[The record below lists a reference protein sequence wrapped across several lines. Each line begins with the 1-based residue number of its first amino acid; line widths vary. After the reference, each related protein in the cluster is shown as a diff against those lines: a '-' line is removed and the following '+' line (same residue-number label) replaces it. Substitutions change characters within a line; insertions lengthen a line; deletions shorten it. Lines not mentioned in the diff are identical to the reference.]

1 MDSEEGGK
9 GMTQEELW
17 QAKYEEV
24 RSFIEKNRR
33 NPSRYDAEER
43 GRYVNWVRHNRKLY
57 NAGELK
63 ENRVE
68 PFKKLLELTE
78 QYKRKNQ
85 YE

>member
-1 MDSEEGGK
+1 
-9 GMTQEELW
+9 MTQEELW

-43 GRYVNWVRHNRKLY
+43 GRYVNWVRHNRKLM
-57 NAGELK
+57 NAGEMK
-63 ENRVE
+63 PERVGKFE
-68 PFKKLLELTE
+68 ELMTLME
-78 QYKRKNQ
+78 KYRHKNQ

>member
-1 MDSEEGGK
+1 
-9 GMTQEELW
+9 MTQEELW

>member
-1 MDSEEGGK
+1 
-9 GMTQEELW
+9 MTQEELW

-43 GRYVNWVRHNRKLY
+43 GRYVNWVRHNRKLM
-57 NAGELK
+57 NAGEMK
-63 ENRVE
+63 PERVGKFE
-68 PFKKLLELTE
+68 ELMTLMGK
-78 QYKRKNQ
+78 YRHKNQ

>member
-1 MDSEEGGK
+1 
-9 GMTQEELW
+9 MTQEELW

-57 NAGELK
+57 NSGELK
-63 ENRVE
+63 QERVE
-68 PFKKLLELTE
+68 KFRKLLEMTE
-78 QYKRKNQ
+78 RYRRKNQ